1 MTVRSLGQS
10 GIEAG
15 AVAFGAWALGGW
27 MWGGVEQNDS
37 VRALHAAI
45 DSGMNLVDTAPVY
58 GMGRSEEV
66 VGEAIRD
73 RRDKVVLATKVGLVW
88 DSDKGNRYFETIDP
102 IDRQKYAV
110 HKYLG
115 PESIRREIE
124 QSLRRLQ
131 TDYIDLYQTHW
142 QDPTTPIADSMGE
155 LLKLKDEGK
164 IRAIGVS
171 NCTTEQIDEYRA
183 VGPVDSD
190 QENYSMLVPKAESE
204 LLPYCKVNNLAFL
217 AYSPIAQGLL
227 TGKVGPERTFPM
239 SDQRSNKPA
248 FSVENRKRV
257 AAMLEAFKPIAEAH
271 DCTLAQLAIAWT
283 IHQPGCSH
291 ALVGARNPE
300 QVAEN
305 AAAGDITLSSD
316 ELATM
321 NAAIGAYRSE
331 GLPG

>member
-1 MTVRSLGQS
+1 MTVRPLGQS
-10 GIEAG
+10 GIQAG

-45 DSGMNLVDTAPVY
+45 DLGMNLVDTAPVY

-88 DSDKGNRYFETIDP
+88 NTDKGERFFETVDP
-102 IDRQKYAV
+102 VDRTKYKV
-110 HKYLG
+110 HKYLD
-115 PESIRREIE
+115 PQSIRYEIE

-142 QDPTTPIADSMGE
+142 QESTTPIADSMAE

-171 NCTTEQIDEYRA
+171 NCTTGQIDRYRA
-183 VGPVDSD
+183 VGPIDSD
-190 QENYSMLVPKAESE
+190 QEQYSMLFPKPEDA
-204 LLPYCKVNNLAFL
+204 LLSYCEQHNLAFL

-227 TGKVGPERTFPM
+227 TGKVGPDRTFPL
-239 SDQRSNKPA
+239 SDQRSNKPQ
-248 FSVENRKRV
+248 FSVENRTRV
-257 AAMLEAFKPIAEAH
+257 ARMLETFKPIAEAH
-271 DCTLAQLAIAWT
+271 ECTLGQLAIAWT

-291 ALVGARNPE
+291 ALVGARNAE

-305 AAAGDITLSSD
+305 AAAGDIALTAGD
-316 ELATM
+316 LATM
-321 NAAIGAYRSE
+321 GEAINAYRSE
-331 GLPG
+331 GIPE